1 MSSGSATP
9 SPSECSTSARSK
21 ADCTRATRSTTLSFV
36 TSPGQPT
43 PLAYALAP
51 KISATSITIS
61 PKQKSMSSW
70 PAMAS
75 TKPGTTEGIKGLP
88 GSEPISRVFSRGCR
102 ARITTERLLPRSSS
116 TLHSPAR
123 APLSPIPPHET
134 AYFHST
140 RIPCGVLRI
149 HSESRAL
156 ISTPPL
162 EECINRT
169 RRQPTRSMA
178 STSPQRA
185 T

>member
-9 SPSECSTSARSK
+9 LPSECSTSVKSK
-21 ADCTRATRSTTLSFV
+21 ADCTRATRSITLSFV

-43 PLAYALAP
+43 LLAYALAP
-51 KISATSITIS
+51 KISAISITIF
-61 PKQKSMSSW
+61 PNQKPISSW
-70 PAMAS
+70 SAMAS
-75 TKPGTTEGIKGLP
+75 TKPGTTEAMKGLP
-88 GSEPISRVFSRGCR
+88 DSGPILRVFSRNCR

-116 TLHSPAR
+116 TLHSLAR

-134 AYFHST
+134 AFFRST
-140 RIPCGVLRI
+140 LRPCSVLQI

-162 EECINRT
+162 EKCTSMT
-169 RRQPTRSMA
+169 RKQATQSMA